1 MGGNNEEII
10 DWCTYA
16 WIGNPCICR
25 CFCKK
30 RGDGKFD
37 IHWSYPNPRA
47 QEVYLA
53 GDFTNWGEGKQLMDR
68 DENGGWYFDM
78 VVPSGTVFKY
88 KFVVDGEWLTD
99 VNGPEFT
106 GDGLGGK
113 NTVINVNKLTRPA
126 KKKAKK

>member
-1 MGGNNEEII
+1 MKKLL
-10 DWCTYA
+10 
-16 WIGNPCICR
+16 IGVLMLGLGILA
-25 CFCKK
+25 FADVSVKK

-78 VVPSGTVFKY
+78 V
-88 KFVVDGEWLTD
+88 
-99 VNGPEFT
+99 
-106 GDGLGGK
+106 
-113 NTVINVNKLTRPA
+113 
-126 KKKAKK
+126 

>member
-1 MGGNNEEII
+1 MKKLLVGVLMLGLGILAFA
-10 DWCTYA
+10 DVSV
-16 WIGNPCICR
+16 
-25 CFCKK
+25 KK

-99 VNGPEFT
+99 INGPEFT

-126 KKKAKK
+126 KKKKAKK